1 MVELLARGKRRRI
14 AGTVCMDLSVL
25 DFGAESAETGDEVV
39 LFGPGDSGEPTA
51 QQWADALGTVS
62 YEVVTNFAGGIPRTY
77 RGVAYED
84 SESPGAGLSGTVTG
98 PQA

>member
-1 MVELLARGKRRRI
+1 MVGGGISPDRMHGPVRAGLRGQP
-14 AGTVCMDLSVL
+14 
-25 DFGAESAETGDEVV
+25 AETGDEVV

-51 QQWADALGTVS
+51 QQWADALGRVS
-62 YEVVTNFAGGIPRTY
+62 YEVVTNFAGGVPRTY
-77 RGVAYED
+77 RGVAYKD